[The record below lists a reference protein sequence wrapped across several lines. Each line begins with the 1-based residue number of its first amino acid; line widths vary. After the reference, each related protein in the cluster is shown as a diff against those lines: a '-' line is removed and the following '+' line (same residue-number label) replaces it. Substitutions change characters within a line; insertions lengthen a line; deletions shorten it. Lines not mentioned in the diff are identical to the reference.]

1 MSDGSFPAADAS
13 EDDLDMLEAQRG
25 RRPTGVLKV
34 EVYCPAGHPQVIRY
48 YPLTVGEQGEALSP
62 FPTLFWLT
70 CPSLILSLIHI

>member
-13 EDDLDMLEAQRG
+13 EDDLDMLEAQLG

-48 YPLTVGEQGEALSP
+48 YPL
-62 FPTLFWLT
+62 
-70 CPSLILSLIHI
+70 SLIHI